1 MIEAAIREALEGR
14 GLSQRQAAA
23 ELGVSQQA
31 LSQWVTGAAIPNR
44 AQTKRLAEWLQITE
58 DRVRF
63 LRAETI
69 RRQAI
74 ETANPEAIAYY
85 MSRFEELDAKVGE
98 LERRLDAVQHTQKEV
113 LSSLLGGLLDKLQ
126 IVQRAEGDTSLLRD
140 GSEHRDP

>member
-1 MIEAAIREALEGR
+1 
-14 GLSQRQAAA
+14 
-23 ELGVSQQA
+23 
-31 LSQWVTGAAIPNR
+31 
-44 AQTKRLAEWLQITE
+44 
-58 DRVRF
+58 
-63 LRAETI
+63 
-69 RRQAI
+69 
-74 ETANPEAIAYY
+74 